1 MAFVFEHVKESEADK
16 VLSLYPFSGGN
27 PRFVPGQPITR
38 PAVMWSLTFPAMR
51 CSVCGIRKPARWPE
65 SFPSIR
71 IRRWRA

>member
-16 VLSLYPFSGGN
+16 SCLSTVLWWE